1 MKNNTLEPKKDCIKN
16 AMEIIGSK
24 WTALILRDL
33 FLGPRGFCE
42 LQESVGGV
50 NPRTLSLR
58 LKSLEENGIISSKHY
73 KQVPPKS
80 EYALTSK
87 GQDLIPIIK
96 KMSEW
101 GAKYQGAN

>member
-1 MKNNTLEPKKDCIKN
+1 MKNNKLEPKKDCIKN

-33 FLGPRGFCE
+33 YLGPKGFCA

-50 NPRTLSLR
+50 NPRTLSVRLR
-58 LKSLEENGIISSKHY
+58 NLEENGIVRSKHF

-80 EYALTSK
+80 EYTLTSK
-87 GQDLIPIIK
+87 GLDLIPIIK

-101 GAKYQGAN
+101 GAKY

>member
-1 MKNNTLEPKKDCIKN
+1 
-16 AMEIIGSK
+16 MEIIGSK

-33 FLGPRGFCE
+33 YLGPKGFCA

-50 NPRTLSLR
+50 NTRTLSVRLR
-58 LKSLEENGIISSKHY
+58 NLEENGIVKSKHF

-80 EYALTSK
+80 EYTLTSK
-87 GQDLIPIIK
+87 GLDLIPIIK

-101 GAKYQGAN
+101 GAKY